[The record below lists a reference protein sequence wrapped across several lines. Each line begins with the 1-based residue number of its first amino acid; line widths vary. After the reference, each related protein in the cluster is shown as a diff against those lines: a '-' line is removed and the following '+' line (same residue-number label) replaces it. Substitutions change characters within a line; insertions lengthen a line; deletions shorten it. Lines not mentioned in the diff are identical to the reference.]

1 MTIQIV
7 EDDRALSE
15 GIMLALGE
23 PGMDFL
29 QSGDIK
35 SAKEIFEERKPEII
49 VLDINL
55 PDGSG
60 YDYLSWVRKSSQVPV
75 LILTANDMETDEV
88 RGLTLGADD
97 YVTKPFSLAVLR
109 ARIKAL
115 VRRAESMPEY
125 ARGENAYEEDA
136 FFFDF
141 ERLVFRKGDR
151 EISLSVN
158 EQRLLRLLT
167 ENRGRILTREL
178 LVDRLWGDGGEYVDE
193 NALSVT
199 VNRLRGKLADKGDAA
214 SFIQT
219 VYGQGYMWKK
229 TDTEK

>member
-1 MTIQIV
+1 
-7 EDDRALSE
+7 
-15 GIMLALGE
+15 
-23 PGMDFL
+23 
-29 QSGDIK
+29 
-35 SAKEIFEERKPEII
+35 
-49 VLDINL
+49 
-55 PDGSG
+55 
-60 YDYLSWVRKSSQVPV
+60 
-75 LILTANDMETDEV
+75 
-88 RGLTLGADD
+88 
-97 YVTKPFSLAVLR
+97 
-109 ARIKAL
+109 
-115 VRRAESMPEY
+115 MPEY

-141 ERLVFRKGDR
+141 ERFVFRKGDR